1 MKYLWKK
8 LSILM
13 LVAAVLTTT
22 ISLPVCAE
30 ETKKT
35 VLPEA
40 STSAGPW
47 NVAEGVIA
55 WVAGTILY
63 VDGNGAVPD
72 YAADALNMR
81 PWKGQFIT
89 GIWICDGITEIGTN
103 AFAKLGGVSGVRIPS
118 TVFVKDASSF
128 AGIAGDADIRISGKN
143 VATKMIGGIPYTSA
157 MSIIS
162 WVQNQPGFCVRT
174 DFDKETKKLFMTQ
187 NYPYLRNVGYSV
199 DSRDYLFNPLHWDP
213 DFGYPTTPIVKWTTG
228 ASKGYTLKCE
238 KYVPGENTM
247 IHFSNFLGDNT
258 YGAAFRMWAVNPSA
272 KKVNETPG
280 TCTYQLDIP
289 AELVATGRTF
299 KLIAVVDNKTAETIV
314 LDDLDA
320 NDATFTFQSDK
331 IPYQCALVYK
341 DAVVQ

>member
-13 LVAAVLTTT
+13 LVATVLATT

-30 ETKKT
+30 ETKKSE
-35 VLPEA
+35 LKEA
-40 STSAGPW
+40 PISAGPW
-47 NVAEGVIA
+47 NVAEGVTA
-55 WVAGTILY
+55 WVAGDILY

-72 YAADALNMR
+72 YAADALQMR
-81 PWKGQFIT
+81 PWNGQVIT
-89 GIWICDGITEIGTN
+89 SIWIRDGITEIGTN
-103 AFAKLGGVSGVRIPS
+103 AFAKMGRVFVVRIPS
-118 TVFVKDASSF
+118 TVFIKDATSF
-128 AGIAGDADIRISGKN
+128 EGIASDADIRISGKN

-157 MSIIS
+157 MSIVS
-162 WVQNQPGFCVRT
+162 WVQNQPGYCVRT
-174 DFDKETKKLFMTQ
+174 DFDKEAKKLFMTQ
-187 NYPYLRNVGYSV
+187 NYPYLMNVGYSI
-199 DSRDYLFNPLHWDP
+199 DSRAYLLNPLHWDP
-213 DFGYPTTPIVKWTTG
+213 DFGNPTTPIVKWTTG

-238 KYVPGENTM
+238 KYVPGENTV

-280 TCTYQLDIP
+280 VCTYQLDIP

-314 LDDLDA
+314 LDDLDV
-320 NDATFTFQSDK
+320 NDATFTFQSGK

-341 DAVVQ
+341 DVVVQ

>member
-8 LSILM
+8 LSIFVLA
-13 LVAAVLTTT
+13 VALLTTT
-22 ISLPVCAE
+22 FSLPVCAE
-30 ETKKT
+30 ETKKSE
-35 VLPEA
+35 LKEA
-40 STSAGPW
+40 PISAGPW
-47 NVAEGVIA
+47 NVAEGVTA

-72 YAADALNMR
+72 YAADALQTR
-81 PWKGQFIT
+81 PWNGQFIT
-89 GIWICDGITEIGTN
+89 SIWIRDGITEIGTN

-128 AGIAGDADIRISGKN
+128 AGIAGKADIRISGKN

-162 WVQNQPGFCVRT
+162 WVQNQPDFCVRT
-174 DFDKETKKLFMTQ
+174 DFDKEAKKLFMTQ
-187 NYPYLRNVGYSV
+187 TYPYLRNVGYSV
-199 DSRDYLFNPLHWDP
+199 DDRAYMQNPLHQDP
-213 DFGYPTTPIVKWTTG
+213 DFGFPSVPIARWTTG
-228 ASKGYTLKCE
+228 AYKGYTLKCE
-238 KYVPGENTM
+238 KYVPGENTV

-280 TCTYQLDIP
+280 VCTYQLDIP